1 MLFGSSCQKKVCMLA
16 SALVVLVAALSY
28 RPPVGATYER
38 NLTLPLLG
46 AQRVVLRVASRTHVD
61 LRLRGALALDDRVA
75 VSFAHDDATTTA
87 LTLHP
92 GARTR
97 RLLRRARTSLGAA
110 RYDARTDTASVVV
123 HPPALLAAP
132 VCFEL
137 RRVA

>member
-28 RPPVGATYER
+28 HPPVGATYER

-61 LRLRGALALDDRVA
+61 LRLRGALALDDRIA
-75 VSFAHDDATTTA
+75 VTFDNDA

-123 HPPALLAAP
+123 HPPLLLAAP
-132 VCFEL
+132 VRFEL

>member
-1 MLFGSSCQKKVCMLA
+1 MLA
-16 SALVVLVAALSY
+16 SALVVLAAALSYY

-46 AQRVVLRVASRTHVD
+46 AQRVMLRVASRTHVD
-61 LRLRGALALDDRVA
+61 LRLRGALALDDRIA
-75 VSFAHDDATTTA
+75 VSFARDDATTA

-92 GARTR
+92 GPRTR

-123 HPPALLAAP
+123 HPPLLLAP
-132 VCFEL
+132 VRFEL